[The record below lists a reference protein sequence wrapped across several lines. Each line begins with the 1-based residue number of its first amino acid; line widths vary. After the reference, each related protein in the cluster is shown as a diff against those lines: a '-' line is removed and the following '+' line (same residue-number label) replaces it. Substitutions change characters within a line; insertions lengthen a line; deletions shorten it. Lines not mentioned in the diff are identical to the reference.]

1 MVWATMC
8 GRFTLHTPAAR
19 IREAFALG
27 TAGCAA
33 ETGELR
39 ARYNI
44 APSQDVAIVRAG
56 DAGRE
61 LAMVRWGLVPHWSK
75 EPQTKYATINARIE
89 SVAEKPAYRTAF
101 RQRRCLV
108 PADGYYEWRA
118 TDGVKVPYHIRR
130 PDGDV
135 FAFAGLWERWEGD
148 GRVLESCTLIVM
160 PSSAGLRPLHARMPA
175 IIDPANYDAWLD
187 RGITHK
193 QDIMACLDARSAQA
207 LECFPVSRRVNSP
220 ANDDA
225 RCIQPVDAAG

>member
-19 IREAFALG
+19 IREAFAL
-27 TAGCAA
+27 TTVASAA
-33 ETGELR
+33 DTGELR

-61 LAMVRWGLVPHWSK
+61 LAMARWGLVPHWSK
-75 EPQTKYATINARIE
+75 TPQTKYATINARIE
-89 SVAEKPAYRTAF
+89 TVAEKPAYRTAF

-118 TDGVKVPYHIRR
+118 SDGVKRPYHIRR

-135 FAFAGLWERWEGD
+135 FALAGLWERWEGD
-148 GRVLESCTLIVM
+148 GQVLDSCTLIVM
-160 PSSAGLRPLHARMPA
+160 PSSAGLRTLHARMPA
-175 IIDPANYDAWLD
+175 IIDPARYDAWLD
-187 RGITHK
+187 RSMTHK
-193 QDIMACLDARSAQA
+193 ADIMACLDARGAAA
-207 LECFPVSRRVNSP
+207 LEYFPVSRRVNSA